1 MTAAPTP
8 TGLPKLPKRVV
19 DLIAR
24 MGDAFD
30 KIDALL
36 LRLGVQ
42 GVQRLSRASVD
53 ELGALKQTASAAG
66 LIYISREL
74 ETLATL
80 TTRYLDRDP
89 TFAMGE
95 FVGAVN
101 RVWLLNRAARV
112 RHAAGELPEAMLEL
126 NGRARRSFEILDHPL
141 DVQTL
146 GAFGWVTDSGYVGV
160 TLHCEMTRH
169 AEEAEHADGVEQ
181 GDGTEHGETALSGQ
195 AQRRALVQLSVA
207 RPTMHFGTDPEMLYG
222 FALNDALTQSPRD
235 MAHGAHQLRQAKLSS
250 DNRLSMYA
258 DLQIAPAAYRGGRAY
273 AAYRVTDWRQIV
285 ERIRAADASPVKR
298 TDGVLILAQAQSLSA
313 VVQDRTRAI
322 ATANLRD
329 ARGAVL
335 TVHVPMRTEHNTL
348 IDNLERLA
356 RSPRPHSLF
365 GRAWIEDDTLRFMPY
380 TAVYAEPQTI
390 QRFGRRVHT
399 VHLSLER
406 PSASD
411 VPQRRR

>member
-1 MTAAPTP
+1 MTAALTP
-8 TGLPKLPKRVV
+8 PGSPKLPKRVV

-53 ELGALKQTASAAG
+53 ELGALKQTANAAG

-74 ETLATL
+74 DTLATL

-89 TFAMGE
+89 TFAMRQ
-95 FVGAVN
+95 FVGAIN

-112 RHAAGELPEAMLEL
+112 RHATGELPEAMLEL

-169 AEEAEHADGVEQ
+169 ADETAHADETEHADPPLG
-181 GDGTEHGETALSGQ
+181 GQ
-195 AQRRALVQLSVA
+195 AQSRGLVQLSVA

-235 MAHGAHQLRQAKLSS
+235 MAHGAYQLRQAKLSS
-250 DNRLSMYA
+250 DNRLSMHA
-258 DLQIAPAAYRGGRAY
+258 DLQIAPAAYRGGSAY
-273 AAYRVTDWRQIV
+273 AAYRVTDWRQVV

-298 TDGVLILAQAQSLSA
+298 TDGVLILAEAQSLSA
-313 VVQDRTRAI
+313 VVQDQTRAI

-365 GRAWIEDDTLRFMPY
+365 GRAWIEDDALRFMPY

-406 PSASD
+406 PADSD
-411 VPQRRR
+411 VPQRRRRSVPGS